1 MLSIKESIIRSV
13 RKLASLRPGIPQFL
27 FADGISGVSSYLVR
41 SNILEYKQD
50 NPEAKEIDFII
61 NSPGGSPADAYRII
75 RTLRKNFETVNIVI
89 PYWAKSAATLL
100 SLGGSSI
107 IMDEYGEFGPLDTQV
122 GKEREDSP
130 KFDRESA
137 LNDEYSVRK
146 VEEMYQVLYQSMF
159 FALYEHDKFHIHKVE
174 LSKQLLK
181 GVSQF
186 YAPLMSQINPYKLG
200 EKSRTLEIGDK
211 YAKRILHHFHK
222 GELNEEQIR
231 KLTNYLVNECP
242 DHGYVIDYDNIVQY
256 FPAGKIVKQSLALGE
271 DYANALSQLS
281 SVLVVQPML
290 EPSFSYVNFV
300 EEEAQAEGEEADDA
314 SPPVG
319 DDSESSDEVE
329 EKENQLLLQ
338 AVAAMQRPRKS
349 SSSNGQAK

>member
-1 MLSIKESIIRSV
+1 M
-13 RKLASLRPGIPQFL
+13 RKLAALRPGIPQFL

-41 SNILEYKQD
+41 SNVLAYKHD
-50 NPEAKEIDFII
+50 NPEVKEIDFII

-75 RTLRKNFETVNIVI
+75 RTLRKNFETVNIIV

-100 SLGGSSI
+100 ALGGNSI
-107 IMDEYGEFGPLDTQV
+107 IMDEYGELGPLDTQV

-146 VEEMYQVLYQSMF
+146 VEEMFQVLYQSMF

-181 GVSQF
+181 GVSKF

-211 YAKRILHHFHK
+211 YAKRILHLFHK
-222 GELNEEQIR
+222 GDLNEEQIR

-242 DHGYVIDYDNIVQY
+242 DHSYVIDYDNIAPY
-256 FPAGKIVKQSLALGE
+256 FPQGKIVKQALAFGE
-271 DYANALSQLS
+271 EYATTLSQLS
-281 SVLVVQPML
+281 SILVVQPML
-290 EPSFSYVNFV
+290 DANFSYVDFIAL
-300 EEEAQAEGEEADDA
+300 EGQQEDEADEEASDSEPNEGVEPTEDGEEQKD
-314 SPPVG
+314 
-319 DDSESSDEVE
+319 
-329 EKENQLLLQ
+329 KLLFQ
-338 AVAAMQRPRKS
+338 AVAAMKRTSKTT
-349 SSSNGQAK
+349 SSNGQKK